1 LVRLAV
7 LLELQVDAV
16 QLVGEGEPST
26 ALAEVTEYF
35 KDFPVHLSTHY
46 LVGDSHAAIL
56 DHAKENSCELLAM
69 GAFDNEVAESL
80 ALGTTT
86 EYLMRNS
93 PVPVLV
99 HH

>member
-1 LVRLAV
+1 M
-7 LLELQVDAV
+7 LEMEVDAV
-16 QLVGEGEPST
+16 QMVGEGEDIT
-26 ALAEVTEYF
+26 MLKEVVTYF
-35 KDFPVHLSTHY
+35 KDFPVRVSTHY
-46 LVGDSHAAIL
+46 LVGDTHEVIIN
-56 DHAKENSCELLAM
+56 HVKEKNCNLLVM
-69 GAFDNEVAESL
+69 GAFDNKAADAI